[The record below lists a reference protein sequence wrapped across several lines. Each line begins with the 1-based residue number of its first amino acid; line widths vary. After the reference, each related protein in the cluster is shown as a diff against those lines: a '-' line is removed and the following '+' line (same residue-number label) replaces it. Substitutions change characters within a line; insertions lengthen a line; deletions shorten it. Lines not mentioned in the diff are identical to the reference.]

1 MVNKFN
7 LIAWLCIKWAEL
19 MVCALDKL
27 INIILINCAKDGA
40 WASGQLK
47 VL

>member
-1 MVNKFN
+1 MIVYKMSR
-7 LIAWLCIKWAEL
+7 IDG
-19 MVCALDKL
+19 CALDKL

-40 WASGQLK
+40 GASGQLK